1 MLVRARAT
9 EADLAALAVHY
20 DEPDVRRYLWD
31 DQRVG
36 TDDVTALLAASDASF
51 DASGYG
57 LWCLREAGDAGG
69 RLVGTVA
76 LREVEDHPGRVE
88 VMYSL
93 APSHWGRGLATWAA
107 RQAVAHGLDVVG
119 LAEVLGGADAPNV
132 RSTAVLRR
140 IGMTPIGVLR
150 TGGTDV
156 PFYAVDRST
165 FIR

>member
-1 MLVRARAT
+1 MLVRTRAV
-9 EADLAALAVHY
+9 EADLPALAAHY

-36 TDDVTALLAASDASF
+36 LAEVTALLAASDESF
-51 DASGYG
+51 EAGGFG
-57 LWCLREAGDAGG
+57 LWCLREADGG
-69 RLVGTVA
+69 PIVGTVA

-107 RQAVAHGLDVVG
+107 REAVAFGLDVVG

-132 RSTAVLRR
+132 RSEAVLRR

-156 PFYAVDRST
+156 PFYSVSAST
-165 FIR
+165 FLR